1 MTRTALPPA
10 RPPQAFW
17 QGGLSAALAVV
28 LALGAASPT
37 AADEPGAAPQIE
49 YRFPFDPGTTT
60 PKGGEFASKIANGKK
75 RKHPH
80 RGHDFSFGG
89 ARGVDIP
96 AIADGIVR
104 NKSSKGPLGNCVALE
119 HADGAFSAYCHME
132 KPTPLE
138 LGQWV
143 NIGDPVGKVGGTGKP
158 KVPVHLHMT
167 MGWSADAMK
176 GIGTF
181 DPIPYIAA
189 RLAKPEPEPERKP
202 EPEPEKRA
210 ERPAPAEGI
219 AVTHSFAAAV

>member
-10 RPPQAFW
+10 RLRRAAW
-17 QGGLSAALAVV
+17 RGGVSAALALG

-37 AADEPGAAPQIE
+37 AADEPGTAPETE
-49 YRFPFDPGTTT
+49 YRFPFDPDSTT

-89 ARGVDIP
+89 ALGADIP
-96 AIADGIVR
+96 AVAAGVVR
-104 NKSSKGPLGNCVALE
+104 ATSSKGPLGNCVALE
-119 HADGAFSAYCHME
+119 HPDGAFSAYCHME

-143 NIGDPVGKVGGTGKP
+143 DIGDPVGRVGGTP
-158 KVPVHLHMT
+158 KVPVHLHLT
-167 MGWSADAMK
+167 MGWSVNAMA

-181 DPIPYIAA
+181 DPIPYIQA
-189 RLAKPEPEPERKP
+189 RLAKPKADPKPEKP
-202 EPEPEKRA
+202 EPEKPE
-210 ERPAPAEGI
+210 PAEGI

>member
-1 MTRTALPPA
+1 MTRTALLPA
-10 RPPQAFW
+10 RPTQALRR
-17 QGGLSAALAVV
+17 GGVSAALAVV

-37 AADEPGAAPQIE
+37 AADEPGAAPEIE
-49 YRFPFDPGTTT
+49 YRFPFDPDTTT

-89 ARGVDIP
+89 ARGADIP
-96 AIADGIVR
+96 AVADGIVA
-104 NKSSKGPLGNCVALE
+104 NKSSKGSLGNCVALQ

-143 NIGDPVGKVGGTGKP
+143 NMGDPVGKVGGTGKP

-167 MGWSADAMK
+167 MGWSVDAMK

-181 DPIPYIAA
+181 DPIPYIEA
-189 RLAKPEPEPERKP
+189 RLAKPEPERKP
-202 EPEPEKRA
+202 EPEKA
-210 ERPAPAEGI
+210 SKRPAPAEGI